1 MTLTRA
7 GRARGTL
14 SRSLLSLG
22 FVTAG
27 FLHFVKP
34 DGYVDMVPDYLPA
47 HLALVLVSGAAEIAG
62 GIALLVPKYRALAG
76 KGLILLLVAV
86 FPANL
91 DMALHAERHSI
102 PPALLWARLPL
113 QAVLIW
119 WVHWASRPD
128 RPILASSRNQPA

>member
-7 GRARGTL
+7 ARARGSL
-14 SRSLLSLG
+14 SRGLLSLG

-27 FLHFVKP
+27 VLHFVKP
-34 DGYVDMVPDYLPA
+34 QSYVEIVPDYLPA
-47 HLALVLVSGAAEIAG
+47 PLALVLLSGVAEIAG
-62 GIALLVPKYRALAG
+62 GVALAVPRYRAAAG
-76 KGLILLLVAV
+76 KGLIVLLVAV

-113 QAVLIW
+113 QGVLIW
-119 WVHWASRPD
+119 WVRRASRPE
-128 RPILASSRNQPA
+128 ATRN